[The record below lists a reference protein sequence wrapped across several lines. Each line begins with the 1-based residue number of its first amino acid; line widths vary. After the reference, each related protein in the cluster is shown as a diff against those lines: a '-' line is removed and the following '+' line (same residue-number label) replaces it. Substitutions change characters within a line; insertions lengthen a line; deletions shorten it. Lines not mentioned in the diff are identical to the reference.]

1 MNHQTAHTT
10 KPRNEG
16 ARHSPHAAPV
26 RVLIVAPSLGILGGQ
41 AVQAS
46 RLLERLGKEPSLEV
60 SFLPVNPRLPGPLA
74 RLQAIKYVR
83 TVVTS
88 LLYVALLLLRV
99 RAYDVIHVFS
109 ASYWSFL
116 LAPAPAMLIARLYG
130 KKVLL
135 NYRSGEAQD
144 HLQNWRTALP
154 IVRLAHM
161 LVVPSGYLK
170 DVFGRFGVGAEIVPN
185 TIDLSRFVFRHR
197 RPLRPVLLS
206 NRNLEPLYNVE
217 CALRAH
223 ALVEQ
228 RIPDARLIVAGDGSE
243 RERLQTMAREELK
256 LRNVEFVGSVKPA
269 DMPALCD
276 RTEIFVNASNID
288 NMPVSHI
295 EAFACGL
302 PVVTSDAG
310 GIPYIVTHERTGLM
324 VPRGD
329 HQAMAESILR
339 LLEDE
344 RLTESLIEAARAD
357 CELYTW
363 AAVRGGWLRIYRELA
378 EDRNA
383 QRDPQTAT
391 LKHS

>member
-1 MNHQTAHTT
+1 MNQQTAHTT
-10 KPRNEG
+10 KSQNAG
-16 ARHSPHAAPV
+16 HSPHAPPV

-83 TVVTS
+83 TVATS

-154 IVRLAHM
+154 IVRLAHT

-243 RERLQTMAREELK
+243 RERLRTMAREELGLK
-256 LRNVEFVGSVKPA
+256 NVEFVGSVKPE

-276 RTEIFVNASNID
+276 RAEIFVNASNID

-329 HQAMAESILR
+329 HRAMAESILR

-344 RLTESLIEAARAD
+344 RLAENLIEAARAD

-378 EDRNA
+378 ENRNA
-383 QRDPQTAT
+383 RRDHQTAT